1 MLVSQ
6 FFRLFMQ
13 SLKINSRIITILGM
27 VFSILGLAIMADWQS
42 VMYDPCTEYSLY
54 HHPELARNHSIRS
67 PSVVATKLQDVQ
79 ELHAQVTDNTVYE
92 MAMNKCESLH
102 NNAEYRCHW
111 IPNSEVTN
119 SNCGA
124 CPPICRSKKQTL
136 NFIQFCIGAFEFILT
151 IHISRLGAML
161 ATSDIVAKEY
171 QVRHSNSDLIM

>member
-1 MLVSQ
+1 
-6 FFRLFMQ
+6 MQ

-54 HHPELARNHSIRS
+54 HHPELARNHSIRP

-79 ELHAQVTDNTVYE
+79 ELHAHDSTVYE

-102 NNAEYRCHW
+102 NSAEYHCHW

-119 SNCGA
+119 LHCGA

-151 IHISRLGAML
+151 IHIARLGVMIAI
-161 ATSDIVAKEY
+161 SDIVAKEY
-171 QVRHSNSDLIM
+171 QVRQTQNITS